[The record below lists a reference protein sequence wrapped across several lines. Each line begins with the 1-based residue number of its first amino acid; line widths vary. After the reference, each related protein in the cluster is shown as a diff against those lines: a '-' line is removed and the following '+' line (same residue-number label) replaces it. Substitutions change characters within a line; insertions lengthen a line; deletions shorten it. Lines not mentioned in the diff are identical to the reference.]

1 MSAGFDASTL
11 FGVGS
16 ERAFDMPY
24 LWDEGKRAS
33 NLSKHGVDFAEAAR
47 FEWDTALTAED
58 IRRSYPEP
66 RFLSIGLIGPRVY
79 VLVWTPINDER
90 RVISFRKANRRE
102 VKRYAE
108 HG

>member
-1 MSAGFDASTL
+1 LIAFGAATL
-11 FGVGS
+11 FGVGN

-24 LWDEGKRAS
+24 VWDEGKRVS

-47 FEWDTALTAED
+47 FEWDTALTAQD
-58 IRRSYPEP
+58 VRRPYPEP
-66 RFLSIGLIGPRVY
+66 RFVSIGLVGLRVHM
-79 VLVWTPINDER
+79 LVWTPVNEDR
-90 RVISFRKANRRE
+90 RVISFRKANRGE